1 MRHLSFVLRATSA
14 VVLALSAAA
23 ASAAAITFVSPTD
36 PVGRVFTTNTNDA
49 WSAARG
55 IGFNVASQQ
64 HVGSVGV
71 FQNLTNITLS
81 YGLYEISAGSGNFTR
96 TSTLA
101 SGSALTT
108 TSGLEWIDF
117 STNVDLT
124 AGKNYLLE
132 FAFNGN
138 SNQNFFYDNRNV
150 TWSQGDFQA
159 LEGTQSNGFGNSV
172 VGAFCL
178 NGAQSQ
184 VPEPASLAL
193 VGVALMGLVLGR
205 RRA

>member
-1 MRHLSFVLRATSA
+1 MSNFTFALRATSA
-14 VVLALSAAA
+14 MALAMFAAA
-23 ASAAAITFVSPTD
+23 AGAAAVTFVSPTD
-36 PVGRVFTTNTNDA
+36 PIGNVFTTNVNDG

-64 HVGSVGV
+64 QVSSVGV

-81 YGLYEISAGSGNFTR
+81 YGLYEISAGSGDFTR

-117 STNVDLT
+117 STNVNLT
-124 AGKNYLLE
+124 TGKNYLLE
-132 FAFNGN
+132 FAFNGD
-138 SNQNFFYDNRNV
+138 SNQNFFYNNRNV
-150 TWSQGDFQA
+150 SWTQGDFQA
-159 LEGTQSNGFGNSV
+159 LEGTQSSGFGNSV
-172 VGAFCL
+172 VGAFRL
-178 NGAQSQ
+178 NGAQNE

-193 VGVALMGLVLGR
+193 VGVALIGMALGR
-205 RRA
+205 RRN